1 MKQFNSAFLLL
12 TFIIFSGN
20 VFSQNANAKTLLW
33 RISGKGLT
41 KPSYLFGT
49 MHLYDKRIFN
59 FGDSVY
65 KSIENTDGFAME
77 LDPNSMM
84 DTILS
89 KINEEDTT
97 SLIEQLINKKQFDSV
112 EKKLE
117 KKMGVPANRI
127 TRKMLV
133 DERNK
138 EIYKR
143 RHKDDMNTVVDLYL
157 YNIAKQEGK
166 KVGGVEDVNDQLGLV
181 DELGKDFNIN
191 DFLDDNSAKTTDYIN
206 HMIDLYVSE
215 DINKIDQWINEA
227 ESAGTKDLVLIK
239 RNRKMA
245 RRMDSLSE
253 LRSTF
258 FAVGAAHLPGDS
270 GVISLLR
277 KRGLSVTP
285 VFSSVKIAPKNYK
298 YTVKEFPW
306 TKVVGQDSLYT
317 VDMPGKPTD
326 VNKLANELKMKMYG
340 DLITNTFYITG
351 LVETDS
357 SNNKEET
364 IEKIMKNF
372 SIEKIDKQ
380 SRKDIANNGI
390 AGVELNGTK
399 DDVYFRV
406 QVFLTGDK
414 EYMAIVGSL
423 NQEDLAA
430 KDATRF
436 LQSFVMNKDIEIRRP
451 DWIIKTDSTKAFSI
465 SFPKAAEIY
474 KLPANKTPKNWT
486 STVYSSLDLKANT
499 YYMLVVNEIN
509 KGFIMYADSSYFK
522 ERINIFKNNPDVTS
536 TKQSE
541 IFNYHGYPAMTI
553 TAYSNKDSEEL
564 VTYMLSVLAGNRNYN
579 IIAVSD
585 KKNEEAEAIKKFKNS
600 FKLLPAK
607 IGDWKRRTVDNHSF
621 TTWTPSGIELNIT
634 DTAGL
639 SDYEKDEAIKN
650 KKKNFQYLMFDKY
663 ASITYNITENPIS
676 PYYWT
681 GNDSSFYNDE
691 TSTFYTSDNVK
702 KLYKS
707 TVKTDSL
714 IYSKNVLNG
723 KFDGREILVKVA
735 GNGFYKKIRV
745 IRNGDSVYHLYTFLR
760 GDALESEN
768 NKRFFDDFTINE
780 TKKAGHLFENKTE
793 KIIKDLSTTDSATFS
808 DALNG
813 LREAHFTKEDIPLLL
828 PALLKNYP
836 LDSLEQSNT
845 NALLC
850 NSIQPFLNDSIVD
863 FISKNYLS
871 AANGDVKQSLLE
883 LLAENH
889 TAYSYNALGSVLAKS
904 PMPATNNYKL
914 GSLLKDSLK
923 LCATLFPAIESLYND
938 SIGGPLIIN
947 LSVKLIDSSLLD
959 KKSATDHAA
968 DIYEIA
974 NKQIAGYRN
983 DSLDYYG
990 PFNESIIRMLS
1001 VLNTEKSADL
1011 LNQFLR
1017 LDNMYVKQNAAI
1029 ALLKNNNKVQPAQ
1042 IEKIA
1047 ADRTSR
1053 IEFYNRLEKIGKQN
1067 IFPAK
1072 WQTQKSFAE
1081 SYLYNYINED
1091 GDLDDESLTLQYVSD
1106 KIEKKNGKQYRY
1118 FLFKAT
1124 IDNGDSK
1131 ETHLAIC
1138 GPFDF
1143 DKSKVLI
1150 NGDDEKEEIFYD
1162 EPYNPASIDKLFKTY
1177 LEDSAGN

>member
-12 TFIIFSGN
+12 SFIIISGN
-20 VFSQNANAKTLLW
+20 IFGQNTNAKTLLW
-33 RISGKGLT
+33 RINGNGLS

-65 KSIENTDGFAME
+65 RSIENTDAFAME

-117 KKMGVPANRI
+117 KKMGVPANQI
-127 TRKMLV
+127 TRKMLM

-138 EIYKR
+138 ETYKR

-157 YNIAKQEGK
+157 YNIARQEGK
-166 KVGGVEDVNDQLGLV
+166 KVGGVEDVNDQLGIV

-191 DFLDDNSAKTTDYIN
+191 EFLDDNDTKTTDYIN

-245 RRMDSLSE
+245 RRMDSLSK

-298 YTVKEFPW
+298 YTAKEFPW
-306 TKVVGQDSLYT
+306 TKVIGQDSLYT
-317 VDMPGKPTD
+317 ADMPGKPTD
-326 VNKLANELKMKMYG
+326 VNKFGNELKMKMYG

-351 LVETDS
+351 FVEIDS
-357 SNNKEET
+357 LANKEET

-372 SIEKIDKQ
+372 SIGKINKQ
-380 SRKDIANNGI
+380 SRKDIVNNGI
-390 AGVELNGTK
+390 AGVELNATK

-406 QVFLTGDK
+406 QIFLTGDK

-423 NQEDLAA
+423 DEDELGT
-430 KDATRF
+430 KDASRF
-436 LQSFVMNKDIEIRRP
+436 LESFVMNKDIELKKAG
-451 DWIIKTDSTKAFSI
+451 WITQTDSTEAFSI
-465 SFPKAAEIY
+465 SFPKPAEVY
-474 KLPANKTPKNWT
+474 TLPANKTAKNWT
-486 STVYSSLDLKANT
+486 SKVYSSLDVKENV

-509 KGFIMYADSSYFK
+509 KGFVMYADSSYFK
-522 ERINIFKNNPDVTS
+522 ERINVFKKNPDITS
-536 TKQSE
+536 IEQSE

-564 VTYMLSVLAGNRNYN
+564 ATYMLSVLAGNRNYN

-585 KKNEEAEAIKKFKNS
+585 KQNKDADAIKQFKNS
-600 FKLLPAK
+600 FKLLPYKA
-607 IGDWKRRTVDNHSF
+607 GDWKQRTIDNGTFS
-621 TTWTPSGIELNIT
+621 TWTPSGFEFNIM
-634 DTAGL
+634 DTTGL
-639 SDYEKDEAIKN
+639 SDYEKKEVIN
-650 KKKNFQYLMFDKY
+650 NRKKNIQYLMFDKY
-663 ASITYNITENPIS
+663 ASTTYYIFANPIS

-681 GNDSSFYNDE
+681 NNDSTFYNDE
-691 TSTFYTSDNVK
+691 TSTFYTSDSVR
-702 KLYKS
+702 KLYS
-707 TVKTDSL
+707 TPGKTDSL
-714 IYSKNVLNG
+714 IYSKNVSNG
-723 KFDGREILVKVA
+723 NFIGREILVKNA
-735 GNGFYKKIRV
+735 SNNFYKKIRV
-745 IRNGDSVYHLYTFLR
+745 IRNGDSVYHLFTFLTR
-760 GDALESEN
+760 DDLESEN

-780 TKKAGHLFENKTE
+780 TKKPGHLFENKTA
-793 KIIKDLSTTDSATFS
+793 KIIKDLSSTDSATFS
-808 DALNG
+808 DALSG
-813 LREAHFTKEDIPLLL
+813 LKEAHFAKTDLPLLL

-836 LDSLEQSNT
+836 LDSLEQRNT
-845 NALLC
+845 NSRLC
-850 NSIQPFLNDSIVD
+850 NSIQPFFNDSIVD
-863 FISKNYLS
+863 FISKNYSS

-883 LLAENH
+883 LLADNH
-889 TAYSYNALGSVLAKS
+889 TAYSYSALGSILAKS

-974 NKQIAGYRN
+974 SREIAGYRN
-983 DSLDYYG
+983 DSLEYYG
-990 PFNESIIRMLS
+990 PFNESVIRMLS
-1001 VLNTEKSADL
+1001 VLNTKNSVDL
-1011 LNQFLR
+1011 LNEFLT

-1029 ALLKNNNKVQPAQ
+1029 ALLKNNNKVPPAQ

-1047 ADRTSR
+1047 ADRANR
-1053 IEFYNRLEKIGKQN
+1053 FEFYNRLEKIGKQN

-1150 NGDDEKEEIFYD
+1150 NSDDEKEEMFYD

-1177 LEDSAGN
+1177 LQDSAGN